1 MIFTCAILHLQILI
15 NISNVNS
22 MFSATACRDP
32 GIVFDS
38 SDDSDNS
45 NAEDEE
51 RGVCAIKFMIR

>member
-1 MIFTCAILHLQILI
+1 
-15 NISNVNS
+15 